1 MTATNTSYRTAR
13 TIHPNKVLLN
23 KMISTHKTE
32 SPILKQERAELRSMA
47 RKMRM
52 VKRRMFLKAVESSEQ
67 PPSPVDEFRSMIMDL
82 AVQQEVRE
90 AVRSR
95 SNSVVS
101 EEEEEDAGNIH
112 SYRSG
117 SNTSSLRSLGSIQE

>member
-1 MTATNTSYRTAR
+1 
-13 TIHPNKVLLN
+13 
-23 KMISTHKTE
+23 MISTHKAE

-95 SNSVVS
+95 SNSVAS
-101 EEEEEDAGNIH
+101 DEEEDAGNIH